1 MLSLKQRGEMNKSE
15 MRVERTKLQ
24 AILDGFKIDLVLSE
38 ASQQG
43 ALDRVFAEDRIKQLI
58 SRIGYMDAKIA
69 WLVA

>member
-1 MLSLKQRGEMNKSE
+1 MNKSE
-15 MRVERTKLQ
+15 MQVERTKLW
-24 AILDGFKIDLVLSE
+24 AILEGFKLDLISSE

-43 ALDRVFAEDRIKQLI
+43 ALDRVFAEDRIRQLV

>member
-1 MLSLKQRGEMNKSE
+1 MLGAKQRGVMNKSE
-15 MRVERTKLQ
+15 MRVERTRLQ
-24 AILDGFKIDLVLSE
+24 VILEGFKLDLVLSE